1 MEEIRRRMNIFSAI
15 SAVVVVLLTL
25 LLCQCIKAHPAQDV
39 NNIYARTATVCE
51 VNGNVQ
57 FYVDNAGNE
66 WSTTDENVSVNDE
79 VILVMNTMG
88 TSPICDDEIIEVRA
102 R

>member
-15 SAVVVVLLTL
+15 SAIVVVLFTI
-25 LLCQCIKAHPAQDV
+25 LLCQYIKTHPAQNV
-39 NNIYARTATVCE
+39 NNIYARSATVCE
-51 VNGNVQ
+51 VNSNVQ
-57 FYVDNAGNE
+57 FYVDDAGNE
-66 WSTTDENVSVNDE
+66 WSTTEENVSVEDE

-88 TSPICDDEIIEVRA
+88 TSPIYDDEIIEVRA

>member
-15 SAVVVVLLTL
+15 SAVVVVLLTI
-25 LLCQCIKAHPAQDV
+25 LLCQYIKTHPVQDV
-39 NNIYARTATVCE
+39 NNIYAKSATVCE

-57 FYVDNAGNE
+57 FYVDDAGNK

-88 TSPICDDEIIEVRA
+88 TSPICDDEIIEVRT

>member
-15 SAVVVVLLTL
+15 SAVIVVLLII
-25 LLCQCIKAHPAQDV
+25 LLCQYIKAHPAQDV
-39 NNIYARTATVCE
+39 NNIYARSATVCE

-57 FYVDNAGNE
+57 FYTDDAGNE
-66 WSTTDENVSVNDE
+66 WSTTDENVSVGNK
-79 VILVMNTMG
+79 VLLVMDTMG

>member
-15 SAVVVVLLTL
+15 SAVVVVLLTI
-25 LLCQCIKAHPAQDV
+25 LLCQYIKTHPVQDV
-39 NNIYARTATVCE
+39 NNIYAKSATVYE

-57 FYVDNAGNE
+57 FYVDDAGNK